1 MRREDPWG
9 GLQGFPPPRGKEA
22 DHTGWKRSAAWSTG
36 EDGRKAVGQG
46 ELQRDGPDEGVE
58 QGVVDGEEGGPAK
71 AVAEEACPAQQQ
83 PACWN
88 GVSVGALLVR
98 YHITDHL
105 ERPIVGRVF
114 YLRLSN

>member
-1 MRREDPWG
+1 MRWTTRLP
-9 GLQGFPPPRGKEA
+9 PPPRGKEA

-83 PACWN
+83 PAC
-88 GVSVGALLVR
+88 
-98 YHITDHL
+98 
-105 ERPIVGRVF
+105 
-114 YLRLSN
+114 